1 MLSYASKPCRKNH
14 YFEALI
20 MKGKPPDTSQ
30 YNLYR
35 QHLENL
41 INPRHPLCKVAKRI
55 PWHELEEHFA
65 DLYHRTGRP
74 AKPIR
79 LMVSLLILKQLYN
92 LSDETIV
99 ERWVENPYFQFF
111 SGESIFQWNF
121 PCHPTD
127 LVYFRKRIGE
137 EGVEKI
143 FKVSIDLHGRR
154 AKEKEVLVD
163 TTVQEKNIT
172 FPTDIKLYKR
182 IIEHCVAI
190 AEKESITLRQS
201 YRRTIKKLMLAQRF
215 RRHPKNYKK
224 ARAAQRKLKT
234 IAGRLVREIERK
246 LPASCL
252 GRYAQ
257 EINIFQQI
265 LDQQKKSTNKIYS
278 IHEPQVYCI
287 SKGKDHKKY
296 EYGSKASIAVTKS
309 SGIIVGA
316 VHFSKNM
323 YDGHTLPE
331 TLKQTS
337 ELVGRRPKVA
347 ICDRGFR
354 GTNSVDGTK
363 VVIPKPP
370 GKRSTAYQKQKA
382 RKRFRRRA
390 GIEPI
395 IGHLKSDFRLTR
407 NYLKGSLGDSIN
419 LMLAAAAFNFK
430 KLLRQFLNYLLQF
443 FIAHRRQVLTSM
455 HEPL

>member
-1 MLSYASKPCRKNH
+1 
-14 YFEALI
+14 
-20 MKGKPPDTSQ
+20 
-30 YNLYR
+30 
-35 QHLENL
+35 
-41 INPRHPLCKVAKRI
+41 
-55 PWHELEEHFA
+55 
-65 DLYHRTGRP
+65 
-74 AKPIR
+74 
-79 LMVSLLILKQLYN
+79 MVSLLILKQLYN

-99 ERWVENPYFQFF
+99 ERWIENPYFQFF
-111 SGESIFQWNF
+111 SGESLFQWNF

-137 EGVEKI
+137 DGVEKI
-143 FKVSIDLHGRR
+143 FQVSIELHGKK

-172 FPTDIKLYKR
+172 FPTDTKLYKR

-190 AEKESITLRQS
+190 AEKEAIVLRQS
-201 YRRTIKKLMLAQRF
+201 YRRTTKKLILAQRF
-215 RRHPKNYKK
+215 RRHPKNRKK

-246 LPASCL
+246 LPASSL
-252 GRYAQ
+252 VRYSQ
-257 EINIFQQI
+257 KISLFRKI
-265 LDQQKKSTNKIYS
+265 LKQKKDSTNKIYS

-296 EYGSKASIAVTKS
+296 EYGSKASIAVTKK

-316 VHFSKNM
+316 VHFSKNI
-323 YDGHTLPE
+323 YDGHALPE
-331 TLKQTS
+331 TLDQTT

-354 GTNSVDGTK
+354 GKSFVDGTRI
-363 VVIPKPP
+363 VIPKPP

-395 IGHLKSDFRLTR
+395 IGHLKLDFRLMR
-407 NYLKGSLGDSIN
+407 NYLKGSVGDSIN
-419 LMLAAAAFNFK
+419 LMLAAAAFNFR
-430 KLLRQFLNYLLQF
+430 KLLRQFQYLFSLF
-443 FIAHRRQVLTSM
+443 FAIVRRQMLTT
-455 HEPL
+455 LL

>member
-1 MLSYASKPCRKNH
+1 
-14 YFEALI
+14 

-30 YNLYR
+30 FNLYR
-35 QHLENL
+35 QQLENL
-41 INPRHPLCKVAKRI
+41 INPKHPLYKLAKRI
-55 PWHELEEHFA
+55 PWDELENHFA
-65 DLYHRTGRP
+65 DLYHHSGRP

-111 SGESIFQWNF
+111 SGESLFQWNF

-127 LVYFRKRIGE
+127 LVYFRKRIGK

-143 FKVSIDLHGRR
+143 FNVSIDLHGKK

-172 FPTDIKLYKR
+172 FPTDTKLYKR

-190 AEKESITLRQS
+190 AKKEGITLRQS
-201 YRRTIKKLMLAQRF
+201 YSRTTKKLMLAQRF
-215 RRHPKNYKK
+215 RRHPKNHKK

-246 LPASCL
+246 LQASSL
-252 GRYAQ
+252 GKYSQ
-257 EINIFQQI
+257 EISIFQQI
-265 LDQQKKSTNKIYS
+265 LKQEQNSTNKIYS

-296 EYGSKASIAVTKS
+296 EYGSKASIVVTKN

-316 VHFSKNM
+316 VHFSKNK

-331 TLKQTS
+331 TLKQTT
-337 ELVGRRPKVA
+337 ELVGRKPKVA

-354 GTNSVDGTK
+354 GKSIVDGTK

-370 GKRSTAYQKQKA
+370 GKRSTTYQKQKA

-395 IGHLKSDFRLTR
+395 IGHLKSDFRLMR
-407 NYLKGSLGDSIN
+407 NYLKGSVGDSIN
-419 LMLAAAAFNFK
+419 LMLAAAAFNFR
-430 KLLRQFLNYLLQF
+430 KLLRQLLDYLFLFFTVHRSRLL
-443 FIAHRRQVLTSM
+443 ASM
-455 HEPL
+455 Y